1 MSEPKKPYNIAI
13 VGGGIAGLTLTIG
26 LLRNSIPVT
35 VYEAA
40 AHFGEI
46 GAGVAFGPNAVRAM
60 TLIDPKIKE
69 GFDRRATS
77 NQWESKKAFWFDFR
91 VGDARLG
98 ESQVRGAEGQRSDN
112 GENNGNVR
120 TDRQENDQGRSGEF
134 ICELT
139 CPLGQGYVHRA
150 HYLDEMVNLVP
161 ESVTRF
167 GKKLVDISAAE
178 GGSGDVVLH
187 FADGTTAQHS
197 AVIGCDGIKSKTRE
211 IVLGEKDPAA
221 HAVFTG
227 KYVYRGLIPMEK
239 AAELLGDELAR
250 NSQMYLGYHGH
261 VLTFPIEKGKTMNG
275 LYFFTSS
282 CSY

>member
-26 LLRNSIPVT
+26 LLRKSIPVT

-40 AHFGEI
+40 ARFGEI
-46 GAGVAFGPNAVRAM
+46 GAGVAFDPNAVRAM

-77 NQWESKKAFWFDFR
+77 NQLESKKALWFNFR

-98 ESQVRGAEGQRSDN
+98 KPQVRGAERQRSDN
-112 GENNGNVR
+112 GESNENVR
-120 TDRQENDQGRSGEF
+120 ANGQEDGQGRSGEL

-139 CPLGQGYVHRA
+139 CPLGRGSVHRA
-150 HYLDEMVNLVP
+150 HYLDEMVKLVP
-161 ESVTRF
+161 ESISRF
-167 GKKLVDISAAE
+167 GKKLVDISTAE
-178 GGSGDVVLH
+178 DSSGDTVLH

-197 AVIGCDGIKSKTRE
+197 AVIGCDGIKSRTRE

-227 KYVYRGLIPMEK
+227 KYAYRGLIPMDK
-239 AAELLGDELAR
+239 AAELLGDGLAR
-250 NSQMYLGYHGH
+250 KSQMYLGYHGH

-275 LYFFTSS
+275 LYFFTSP